1 MRIPL
6 FLPHLC
12 GMFRADL
19 LVRLE
24 HKTTY
29 TTMKIALFSDTHASH
44 GQISIPDADILIF
57 AGDMTYCRTSLDV
70 SDFNDFLKHLPHKH
84 KIVVG
89 GNHDHILARH
99 PEKAAKLLSEAIYL
113 LDASVVIEGITIYG
127 SPWQPAFNARA
138 CDAFALP
145 RGKAL
150 KEKWNMIPTGVDM
163 LVTHTPP
170 AGILDQDG
178 PVSHGCSDLTATVAA
193 LQPRYHV
200 FGHIHR
206 HHGMIKCGPTSFVN
220 CNVQGKNGVLRSAL
234 LLDYD
239 SGELL
244 AVGNEE

>member
-1 MRIPL
+1 
-6 FLPHLC
+6 
-12 GMFRADL
+12 
-19 LVRLE
+19 
-24 HKTTY
+24 
-29 TTMKIALFSDTHASH
+29 MKIALFSDTHSFH

-57 AGDMTYCRTSLDV
+57 AGDMTHCRTSMDV
-70 SDFNDFLKHLPHKH
+70 SDFNDFLKHLPHRH

-89 GNHDHILARH
+89 GNHDHMLAH
-99 PEKAAKLLSEAIYL
+99 SPHKAKTLLSEAVYL
-113 LDASVVIEGITIYG
+113 LDASVAIEGITIYG
-127 SPWQPAFNARA
+127 SPWHPLFNARA

-150 KEKWNMIPTGVDM
+150 KEKWDMIPPGVDI

-178 PVSHGCSDLTATVAA
+178 PVSHGCSDLTSAVA
-193 LQPRYHV
+193 LLKPRYHI

-206 HHGMIKCGPTSFVN
+206 HHGMVKHGATSYIN
-220 CNVQGKNGVLRSAL
+220 CNVQGDNGVLRSAL

-244 AVGNEE
+244 EVGNDE